1 MKPNTNNQMSRQ
13 YYIDWLRILLISSV
27 FLFHTGMIFVKW
39 NWHVKNDVLYG
50 GLLAYLLSFLHSWRM
65 PLLFLIS
72 GAGTYYALRALTP
85 SGYVAERTKRLL
97 VPLAAGIFILVPVQ
111 VYIEKIGSYN
121 SLISYY
127 PHMFEGVYPSGNFS
141 WHHLWFIAY
150 LYVIALII
158 SPFLNFLRSAR
169 FSRVAGRMTRI
180 LIRPLG
186 MNLILIPLLLS
197 QIILRNYFETETN
210 ALFND
215 WASITFYLIFFL
227 AGFIFIARQEVADA
241 LAGYRKI
248 YLAETV
254 LFTLIMYMVPGLTGS
269 ERTGE
274 IIYDV
279 SEVIISW
286 TCSVA
291 AIGYARRYLNFD
303 SSFRK
308 NANEAIYPFYLLHQ
322 PLIVVTGYL
331 ITGLDIN
338 DLLKALLIMGFSFVL
353 FILSYRFLIRPY
365 SIFRV
370 IFGMK
375 MTRGNMKT
383 ISLSVNHVS
392 FGKEAERA

>member
-1 MKPNTNNQMSRQ
+1 MKPNTNNQMNRQ

-27 FLFHTGMIFVKW
+27 FLYHAGMIFVKW

-50 GLLAYLLSFLHSWRM
+50 GLLAYLMAFLHSWRM

-72 GAGTYYALRALTP
+72 GAGTYYALRTVTP
-85 SGYVAERTKRLL
+85 SGYIAERTRRLF

-111 VYIEKIGSYN
+111 VYIEKIGSYD
-121 SLISYY
+121 SLLSYY

-158 SPFLNFLRSAR
+158 SPFLNLFRSSKFGR
-169 FSRVAGRMTRI
+169 LAGRLAGILTR
-180 LIRPLG
+180 RLG
-186 MNLILIPLLLS
+186 MNLILIPLLFS
-197 QIILRNYFETETN
+197 QVILRNYFETETH
-210 ALFND
+210 ALYND
-215 WASITFYLIFFL
+215 WASIAFYLIFFL
-227 AGFIFIARQEVADA
+227 AGFIFISRQEVANA
-241 LAGYRKI
+241 LARHRKI

-254 LFTLIMYMVPGLTGS
+254 FFTAVMFIVPRLTGS

-279 SEVIISW
+279 SEIIVSW

-308 NANEAIYPFYLLHQ
+308 SANEAIYPFYLLHQ
-322 PLIVVTGYL
+322 PLLVLTGYI
-331 ITGLDIN
+331 IT
-338 DLLKALLIMGFSFVL
+338 DLGMYDWLKALLIMASSFML
-353 FILSYRFLIRPY
+353 FILPYRYLIRPY
-365 SIFRV
+365 NILRV

-375 MTRGNMKT
+375 MTRRNMTT
-383 ISLSVNHVS
+383 ISLSINQES
-392 FGKEAERA
+392 LGQEAERA